1 VFSVVNE
8 DRLLHRTLPD
18 SHMGGAMFTRSG
30 FLMRS
35 SVQFGLL
42 CAAILGP
49 VLVAGPAGAVDLA
62 ANRTSYAVS
71 LSSAKPD
78 SGVVA
83 VDGNMTVET
92 AEACDGWTTEQ
103 RNKFTVHY
111 AEDNPDLVLS
121 ATFVSWESKDG
132 LRFRFSQRESKN
144 GELDKEVSGEAQLTG
159 KGKGGSATFTKP
171 SNSTLDLPEGVLF
184 PTAHT
189 SLLIERA
196 ASGEGFVAA
205 KVFDG
210 TSDDNANDVTAVI
223 GAPQTPDVT
232 ATSTSTLKTPL
243 LKRPSWRVHLAF
255 FPADIT
261 VDKPDFELTMR
272 LLDNGISGD
281 TVLDYG
287 DFAIKAK
294 LDQIEALPK
303 PAC

>member
-1 VFSVVNE
+1 M
-8 DRLLHRTLPD
+8 RLSP
-18 SHMGGAMFTRSG
+18 SI
-30 FLMRS
+30 
-35 SVQFGLL
+35 GLV
-42 CAAILGP
+42 CAGIAVSALAAP
-49 VLVAGPAGAVDLA
+49 SAGAAELA
-62 ANRTSYAVS
+62 ANRARYGVS
-71 LSSAKPD
+71 LNAAKPD

-92 AEACDGWTTEQ
+92 TEACDGWTTEQ

-132 LRFRFSQRESKN
+132 LRFRFLQREMKN
-144 GELDKEVSGEAQLTG
+144 GELDKEVNGEAQLTG
-159 KGKGGSATFTKP
+159 KDKGGSVTFTKP
-171 SNSTLDLPEGVLF
+171 NASTLDLPAGALF

-189 SLLIERA
+189 MLLIQRA
-196 ASGEGFVAA
+196 AAGDGFLAA

-210 TSDDNANDVTAVI
+210 TNDDNANDVTAVI
-223 GAPQTPDVT
+223 GAPLDAAAT
-232 ATSTSTLKTPL
+232 AAASAQVKSPL
-243 LKRPSWRVHLAF
+243 LQHPSWRVHLAF

-294 LDQIEALPK
+294 LDEIEALPK
-303 PAC
+303 PTC

>member
-1 VFSVVNE
+1 M
-8 DRLLHRTLPD
+8 P
-18 SHMGGAMFTRSG
+18 
-30 FLMRS
+30 S
-35 SVQFGLL
+35 SVPFGSL
-42 CAAILGP
+42 CAGIIGLAL
-49 VLVAGPAGAVDLA
+49 AASSAGAADLA
-62 ANRTSYAVS
+62 ANRARYAVS

-83 VDGNMTVET
+83 VEGNMTVET

-132 LRFRFSQRESKN
+132 LRFRFSQREQKN
-144 GELDKEVSGEAQLTG
+144 GELDKEVSGEAQLSG
-159 KGKGGSATFTKP
+159 KGKGGSVTFTRP
-171 SNSTLDLPEGVLF
+171 NASTLDLPAGVLF

-189 SLLIERA
+189 ALLIDRA
-196 ASGEGFVAA
+196 SSGEGFVAA

-210 TSDDNANDVTAVI
+210 TNDDNANDITAVI
-223 GAPQTPDVT
+223 GAPQDADATAA
-232 ATSTSTLKTPL
+232 ATSSVKTPL
-243 LKRPSWRVHLAF
+243 LKHPSWRVHLAF

-272 LLDNGISGD
+272 LLANGISGD

-294 LDQIEALPK
+294 LDEIEALPK
-303 PAC
+303 PTC

>member
-1 VFSVVNE
+1 
-8 DRLLHRTLPD
+8 
-18 SHMGGAMFTRSG
+18 
-30 FLMRS
+30 MRS
-35 SVQFGLL
+35 SVPSHLVRL
-42 CAAILGP
+42 CAGTFAI
-49 VLVAGPAGAVDLA
+49 VLLAGSAGAADLA
-62 ANRTSYAVS
+62 ANRARYGVS

-83 VDGNMTVET
+83 VDGSMTVET

-111 AEDNPDLVLS
+111 VEDNPDLVLS

-144 GELDKEVSGEAQLTG
+144 GELDKEVSGEAQFSG
-159 KGKGGSATFTKP
+159 PGKGGTATFTKP
-171 SNSTLDLPEGVLF
+171 SAGTLDLPAGALF

-189 SLLIERA
+189 NLLIDRA
-196 ASGEGFVAA
+196 AAGEGFLAA

-223 GAPQTPDVT
+223 GAPQSADAT
-232 ATSTSTLKTPL
+232 AAAAGTVKSPL
-243 LKRPSWRVHLAF
+243 LQRPSWRVHLAF

-294 LDQIEALPK
+294 LDQIEKLPK

>member
-1 VFSVVNE
+1 
-8 DRLLHRTLPD
+8 
-18 SHMGGAMFTRSG
+18 MFARSG

-35 SVQFGLL
+35 SVHLGLL
-42 CAAILGP
+42 CAASLGL
-49 VLVAGPAGAVDLA
+49 VLAAGSAGATDLA
-62 ANRTSYAVS
+62 ANRAGYAVS
-71 LSSAKPD
+71 LNSAKPD

-83 VDGNMTVET
+83 VDGSMTVEM

-111 AEDNPDLVLS
+111 TEDNPDLVLS

-144 GELDKEVSGEAQLTG
+144 GELDKEVSGEAQLAG
-159 KGKGGSATFTKP
+159 KGKGGSVTFTKP
-171 SNSTLDLPEGVLF
+171 SGSSLDLLPGVLF

-196 ASGEGFVAA
+196 AAGEGFVAA

-223 GAPQTPDVT
+223 GAPLAAEAT
-232 ATSTSTLKTPL
+232 ASATAPTVKSPL
-243 LKRPSWRVHLAF
+243 LQRPSWRVHLAF

-287 DFAIKAK
+287 DFAIKAM
-294 LDQIEALPK
+294 LDQIELLPK

>member
-1 VFSVVNE
+1 
-8 DRLLHRTLPD
+8 
-18 SHMGGAMFTRSG
+18 
-30 FLMRS
+30 MRS
-35 SVQFGLL
+35 SVHFGSLCAGIIIGFGLVL
-42 CAAILGP
+42 AASS
-49 VLVAGPAGAVDLA
+49 AGAADLA
-62 ANRTSYAVS
+62 ANRARYAVS

-83 VDGNMTVET
+83 VEGNMTVET

-121 ATFVSWESKDG
+121 ATFVSWESRDG
-132 LRFRFSQRESKN
+132 LRFRFSQREQKN
-144 GELDKEVSGEAQLTG
+144 GELDKEISGEAQLSG
-159 KGKGGSATFTKP
+159 KGEGGTVNFTRP
-171 SNSTLDLPEGVLF
+171 NASTLELPAGVLF

-189 SLLIERA
+189 ALLIDRA
-196 ASGEGFVAA
+196 SAGEGFVAA

-210 TSDDNANDVTAVI
+210 TNDDNANDVTAVI
-223 GAPQTPDVT
+223 GAPQNADAT
-232 ATSTSTLKTPL
+232 AAGTSSVKTPL

-294 LDQIEALPK
+294 LDEIEALPK

>member
-1 VFSVVNE
+1 MRPSVK
-8 DRLLHRTLPD
+8 
-18 SHMGGAMFTRSG
+18 
-30 FLMRS
+30 
-35 SVQFGLL
+35 FGLL
-42 CAAILGP
+42 CAGTIGL
-49 VLVAGPAGAVDLA
+49 VLAAASAGAVDLA
-62 ANRTSYAVS
+62 ANRARYGVS
-71 LSSAKPD
+71 LNSAKPD

-83 VDGNMTVET
+83 VEGNMTVET
-92 AEACDGWTTEQ
+92 GEACDGWTTEQ

-111 AEDNPDLVLS
+111 TEDNPDLVLS

-132 LRFRFSQRESKN
+132 LRFRFSQRELKN

-159 KGKGGSATFTKP
+159 KGQGGSVTFTKP
-171 SNSTLDLPEGVLF
+171 SASTLDLPAGALF

-189 SLLIERA
+189 GLLIERA
-196 ASGEGFVAA
+196 AAGEGFLAA

-210 TSDDNANDVTAVI
+210 TNDDNANDVTAVI
-223 GAPQTPDVT
+223 GAPLNAEATAT
-232 ATSTSTLKTPL
+232 ATSKVKSPL
-243 LKRPSWRVHLAF
+243 LQRPSWRVHLAF

-294 LDQIEALPK
+294 LDEIESLPK